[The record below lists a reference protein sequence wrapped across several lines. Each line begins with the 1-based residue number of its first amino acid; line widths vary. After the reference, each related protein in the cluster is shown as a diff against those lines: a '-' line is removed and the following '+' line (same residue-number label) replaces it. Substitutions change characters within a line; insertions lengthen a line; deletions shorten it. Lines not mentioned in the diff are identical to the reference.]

1 MATASVT
8 FTPVNG
14 GTVLASELVANFTD
28 LVNFLNASV
37 VHRDGALA
45 MTAALAM
52 GAFKITGVGD
62 PTLAQDA
69 ATKAY
74 VDLRLALAGGTM
86 TGAIAMGTNKITGMG
101 DPTLAQDAATKT
113 YADLMLPKTGGTMS
127 GAIAM
132 GTAKITGLG
141 TPTAAADA
149 ATMAYA
155 DTKLADHGAYTA
167 VTYLNSWVDFSAA
180 VQGVSY
186 MKDDDGLVTIRGS
199 CKSGTSATAAIFTL
213 PAGFR
218 PALAQ
223 RFHVGADT
231 AASIVD
237 LVDVAADGT
246 VAIVQD
252 FGGATTRT
260 NLNGISF
267 HV

>member
-1 MATASVT
+1 MATAAVT

-14 GTVLASELVANFTD
+14 GTVLASELVTNFTD

-52 GAFKITGVGD
+52 GANKITGVAD

-74 VDLRLALAGGTM
+74 VDAAITAEVISDQVGTM
-86 TGAIAMGTNKITGMG
+86 VATNTETFITV
-101 DPTLAQDAATKT
+101 TYQDADNTLDFVVPVLDEDNMVSDSAVNLATQQSIK
-113 YADLMLPKTGGTMS
+113 
-127 GAIAM
+127 
-132 GTAKITGLG
+132 
-141 TPTAAADA
+141 
-149 ATMAYA
+149 AYA
-155 DTKLADHGAYTA
+155 DTKLADHGAWTG
-167 VTYLNSWVDFSAA
+167 VTYENSWVDFSAA